1 MSESSSEKLTLVIAL
16 RSSGSV
22 PLSSISGHP
31 LLLRTQHTHPVGRS
45 KLFAGCMHQRGQVSR
60 LAIPMSGTIP
70 TVFLRASQDI
80 ELRPSAPECPA
91 ERDSKESEEVF
102 PGQAAAVAVF
112 ATGLASAASVAIT
125 LAPHGRTP
133 RHTANAFFRDVPCYS
148 STDLAHWRFEASTG
162 TGLCVHELSM
172 DCRRDLRQWH
182 RIRRECRPRSRAL
195 RRPCG
200 KQRNPYRRTEGNV
213 PMKTLTR
220 LSTLTAALCLTAA
233 SSAGVATG
241 ASAATTS
248 RAATTSTATEFKT
261 ATTGIGPFQI
271 ENVAFSQCI
280 DAPGGALNVR
290 LRLAPCSPS
299 SSSTQ
304 LWTLMPIAPST
315 YTIVNKVSGFC
326 MEVNNG
332 TATPG

>member
-1 MSESSSEKLTLVIAL
+1 
-16 RSSGSV
+16 
-22 PLSSISGHP
+22 
-31 LLLRTQHTHPVGRS
+31 
-45 KLFAGCMHQRGQVSR
+45 
-60 LAIPMSGTIP
+60 
-70 TVFLRASQDI
+70 
-80 ELRPSAPECPA
+80 
-91 ERDSKESEEVF
+91 
-102 PGQAAAVAVF
+102 
-112 ATGLASAASVAIT
+112 
-125 LAPHGRTP
+125 
-133 RHTANAFFRDVPCYS
+133 
-148 STDLAHWRFEASTG
+148 
-162 TGLCVHELSM
+162 
-172 DCRRDLRQWH
+172 
-182 RIRRECRPRSRAL
+182 
-195 RRPCG
+195 
-200 KQRNPYRRTEGNV
+200 
-213 PMKTLTR
+213 MKTLTR

-332 TATPG
+332 TATPGETVDQFTCNGLASEQWVADGISFRHQGTNQCLDTVGGAGSQLMQFTCGQAARPGAQSWFLP